1 MLCISDVSDMGLH
14 VGDMSLLA
22 YSPHLGDSEYNFCCI
37 PLVIMSPYTY
47 LITSIISNTCNLRI
61 YMCFNVCTGMSINC
75 CWKGGVFRYNDY
87 RVSIGIL
94 CDKGPRYGSICRE
107 YLIDYYPI
115 YSIWSSGALDVRYV
129 ALLSLA

>member
-1 MLCISDVSDMGLH
+1 
-14 VGDMSLLA
+14 
-22 YSPHLGDSEYNFCCI
+22 
-37 PLVIMSPYTY
+37 
-47 LITSIISNTCNLRI
+47 
-61 YMCFNVCTGMSINC
+61 MCFNACTGMSINC

-94 CDKGPRYGSICRE
+94 CDKGPRYGSICKE
-107 YLIDYYPI
+107 YLIDYHPI